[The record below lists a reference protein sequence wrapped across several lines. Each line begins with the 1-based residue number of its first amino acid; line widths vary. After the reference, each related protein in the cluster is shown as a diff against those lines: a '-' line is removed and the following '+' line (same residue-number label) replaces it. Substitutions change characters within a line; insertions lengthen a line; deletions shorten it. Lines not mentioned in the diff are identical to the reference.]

1 MTKPIVAFRNVVK
14 AANTKRM
21 TKPERFLSLGF
32 VTKRISSMM
41 FVIINPGMAELLKT
55 LYHDVLL

>member
-1 MTKPIVAFRNVVK
+1 
-14 AANTKRM
+14 M

-32 VTKRISSMM
+32 ITKRIPSMM
-41 FVIINPGMAELLKT
+41 FVTLIINPGMAEMLKT